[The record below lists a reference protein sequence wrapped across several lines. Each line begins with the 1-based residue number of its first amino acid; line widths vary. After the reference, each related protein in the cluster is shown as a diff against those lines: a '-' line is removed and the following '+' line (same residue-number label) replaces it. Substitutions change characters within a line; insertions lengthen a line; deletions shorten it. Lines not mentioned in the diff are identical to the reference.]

1 MMVRGGIPSNSV
13 IEIKKHRLDDHSK
26 VEVIATRGIDGGRAR
41 VSCFDIQINI
51 VVQILLMRK
60 CIKFFQRRKEQWK
73 GN

>member
-1 MMVRGGIPSNSV
+1 MVVRGGIPSNSV
-13 IEIKKHRLDDHSK
+13 IEIKKHRLDHSK